1 MWEDGPKAVKGHR
14 RKKTGEGCVHEY
26 LDQSRKVALFAFP
39 KRVVGVTVRKEQ
51 TLLTDMEQ
59 LAIQVTEEHYRIQP
73 DLLERYGKPGF
84 EKSRRDTIYTLQY
97 LAESVQMDSP
107 SLFVHYIGWLKQLL
121 SGYGLTDAD
130 IRLKLELVLRC
141 VREARRD
148 EWTDRTVRILE
159 MGILRTSEPAETP
172 SFIVERHRLGREAR
186 MYLDALLRS
195 DRLEAYALIDGLVER
210 GESIRDIYQYVFQAS
225 QYEVGLLWQTQRISV
240 ADEHYC
246 TAITQSAMSRL
257 YQRWIG
263 DERPA
268 LGRVLVSACVG
279 GELHE
284 IGLRMLTDVFEMEG
298 WDTHYLGANADE
310 DQLLDEVLR
319 RGADIVALSAT
330 MTFHVHIMKKL
341 IGVLRADERSAK
353 AMILVGGLPFNV
365 DPSLWK
371 RIGADGCAPDAERA
385 LAKADR
391 LLVARAQGAKRQEAA
406 SEGGHELG
414 S

>member
-1 MWEDGPKAVKGHR
+1 MDRLAVK
-14 RKKTGEGCVHEY
+14 
-26 LDQSRKVALFAFP
+26 
-39 KRVVGVTVRKEQ
+39 
-51 TLLTDMEQ
+51 
-59 LAIQVTEEHYRIQP
+59 VTEEHYRIQP

-141 VREARRD
+141 VREESRD

-172 SFIVERHRLGREAR
+172 SFIVEQHRLGREAR

-210 GESIRDIYQYVFQAS
+210 GESVRDIYQYVFQAS

-263 DERPA
+263 DERPSR
-268 LGRVLVSACVG
+268 GRVLVSACVG

-365 DPSLWK
+365 DSSLWK
-371 RIGADGCAPDAERA
+371 RIGADGYAPDAERA
-385 LAKADR
+385 LAEADR
-391 LLVARAQGAKRQEAA
+391 LLAARARSAEREANRQEAA

>member
-1 MWEDGPKAVKGHR
+1 M
-14 RKKTGEGCVHEY
+14 T
-26 LDQSRKVALFAFP
+26 
-39 KRVVGVTVRKEQ
+39 TRKEQ
-51 TLLTDMEQ
+51 TLLSDIDR
-59 LAIQVTEEHYRIQP
+59 LAVQVTEEHYRIQP
-73 DLLERYGKPGF
+73 DLFERYGKPGF
-84 EKSRRDTIYTLQY
+84 EKSRRDTVYTLQY

-121 SGYGLTDAD
+121 SGYGLTAAD

-141 VREARRD
+141 VRAERRD

-268 LGRVLVSACVG
+268 RGGVLVSACVG

-298 WDTHYLGANADE
+298 WDTHYLGASADE
-310 DQLLDEVLR
+310 ERLLDEVLR

-341 IGVLRADERSAK
+341 ISALRADERTAK

-365 DPSLWK
+365 DPSLWRK
-371 RIGADGCAPDAERA
+371 IGADGYAPDAARA
-385 LAKADR
+385 LQEADR
-391 LLVARAQGAKRQEAA
+391 LMAVRARSADRKIREQEEAA
-406 SEGGHELG
+406 AEGGHELG